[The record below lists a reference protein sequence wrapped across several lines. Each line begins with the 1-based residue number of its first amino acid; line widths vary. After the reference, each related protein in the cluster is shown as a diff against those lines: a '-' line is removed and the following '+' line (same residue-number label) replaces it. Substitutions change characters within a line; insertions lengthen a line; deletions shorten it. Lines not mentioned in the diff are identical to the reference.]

1 MQALR
6 ADLLYAFR
14 QLRKSPGA
22 SAITVLILA
31 LGIGANTAIFSAVDG
46 VLLRPLPYAH
56 PERIVHLGKR
66 LAAPR
71 ETDKTRFSV
80 PELGDY
86 RQQNRAFDT
95 LAEYHSMAFT
105 LLGEGEPDRVQT
117 GVVSADFF
125 TVLGVRPALGR
136 GFRADDEAPGA
147 PPVLLLSHRYWS
159 DRFGGAPRV
168 LGRTLRMN
176 DRPITIIG
184 VLPPLPAYPG
194 EDDVY
199 LPTMAC
205 PYRSAERLIHNRGG
219 QMLQVFGRLAPGADL
234 KQAATEVA
242 TIAERLRREYPESY
256 QGAAVGEIPL
266 LAVRDEIT
274 GGFRPTLFLLL
285 GAVVLVLSIACANV
299 ANLTLARLLRR
310 EGELVLRVAL
320 GASRGRLIRQ
330 LLTESTVLALA
341 GGAFG
346 ILLAAG
352 CLHLLVTFAHRFTV
366 RATDIHLDPRV
377 LLFALAVSLVAG
389 IGVGLV
395 PALQAARRDLGSSLR
410 QRSTGATSGGGRHRA
425 RNALVVA
432 QVAISFLL
440 LVAAGLM
447 VRSYRELDRVD
458 PGFKTENVLTAGLD
472 LPFSRYT
479 SLPEVLSFFTALKER
494 IAARPGVVSFA
505 VASALPL
512 NGAVRSPSFEIEG
525 RPVPPGQ
532 PEPQATFYMASED
545 YFRTL
550 DIPLFA
556 GRSFTEHDRDGAPG
570 AVVISRSLAR
580 RYFAGEDPLGKRI
593 TIPLLGTDLWTI
605 VGVAGDVLQ
614 NGLGDG
620 AEPAYYLPL
629 RQVGGLGL
637 QTRVFVRSET
647 GSPVSGQFLRQAV
660 HEIDPEQPVFDV
672 VPLDQVRAE
681 TMAPSRLTTVLL
693 SLFAALAFAITMAGV
708 SGVIAFSVSERTQE
722 IGIRTALGAGRAEV
736 LGLVLR
742 QGLTL
747 VGIGLV
753 CGVLGALFL
762 VRLLSGLLFGVQ
774 PADPVTFVVAS
785 LGLLAATTAACLL
798 PARRAVH
805 IDPIVALRR

>member
-1 MQALR
+1 MMQALR
-6 ADLLYAFR
+6 SDLLYALR

-66 LAAPR
+66 LSEPR

-86 RQQNRAFDT
+86 RQQSRAFSA

-125 TVLGVRPALGR
+125 DVLGVRPVLGR
-136 GFRADDEAPGA
+136 GFRHDDEMAGA
-147 PPVLLLSHRYWS
+147 PPVLILSHGYWS
-159 DRFGGAPRV
+159 NRFGGDPRV

-176 DRPITIIG
+176 DRPITIVG

-205 PYRSAERLIHNRGG
+205 PYRSAERQIHNRSR
-219 QMLQVFGRLAPGADL
+219 QQLQLFGRLAPGASHE
-234 KQAATEVA
+234 QAETEVA
-242 TIAERLRREYPESY
+242 TIAERLRREYPETY
-256 QGAAVGEIPL
+256 QSAVAEEIPL
-266 LAVRDEIT
+266 LAVRDELS

-310 EGELVLRVAL
+310 EGELTLRVAL

-341 GGAFG
+341 GGALG
-346 ILLAAG
+346 VLLAAG
-352 CLHLLVTFAHRFTV
+352 CLRLLVAFAHRFTV
-366 RATDIHLDPRV
+366 RATDIHLDPLV
-377 LLFALAVSLVAG
+377 LLFALAVSLITG
-389 IGVGLV
+389 MGVGLI

-410 QRSTGATSGGGRHRA
+410 QRSAGGASGGGRHRA
-425 RNALVVA
+425 RNVLVVA

-447 VRSYRELDRVD
+447 VRSYRELQRVN
-458 PGFKTENVLTAGLD
+458 PGFKPENVLTAGMD
-472 LPFSRYT
+472 LPFSKYPG
-479 SLPEVLSFFTALKER
+479 LPQVLGFFTTLEER
-494 IAARPGVVSFA
+494 VAAQPGVVSFA
-505 VASALPL
+505 VASSVPL
-512 NGAVRSPSFEIEG
+512 AGAVNTPNFGIEG
-525 RPVPPGQ
+525 SPTPPGQ
-532 PEPQATFYMASED
+532 PEPQATFYMASEG

-550 DIPLFA
+550 DIPLTA
-556 GRSFTEHDRDGAPG
+556 GRGFTEHDRENAPG
-570 AVVISRSLAR
+570 VVVSRSLAH
-580 RYFAGEDPLGKRI
+580 RYFSSGDPLGKRI
-593 TIPLLGTDLWTI
+593 VIPVLGTNFWTI

-614 NGLGDG
+614 NGLGG
-620 AEPAYYLPL
+620 GEEPAFYLPF

-637 QTRVFVRSET
+637 QTRVFVRTEA
-647 GSPVSGQFLRQAV
+647 GSQASAKLLRQTI
-660 HEIDPEQPVFDV
+660 HEIDPDQPVFDIV
-672 VPLDQVRAE
+672 TLEQVRAE

-722 IGIRTALGAGRAEV
+722 IGIRTALGAGRGEV
-736 LGLVLR
+736 LALVLR
-742 QGLTL
+742 QGLVL
-747 VGIGLV
+747 VGAGLA

-785 LGLLAATTAACLL
+785 LGLLASTTAACLL